1 MQTVNI
7 ITQALYQVAACG
19 QTIGQ
24 TTAHAYGSGS
34 MALAGAKILAELWAF
49 GMAYD
54 HLKQLDNN
62 KFCLLG
68 EP

>member
-1 MQTVNI
+1 M
-7 ITQALYQVAACG
+7 AAGG

-34 MALAGAKILAELWAF
+34 MALVGAKISAELWAF
-49 GMAYD
+49 GMTDD
-54 HLKQLDNN
+54 HLKQLNKN
-62 KFCLLG
+62 KFFLLG